1 MTLRE
6 YRSRLYC
13 DLKVVI
19 NTDTG
24 EVYATQKAL
33 ARFIEKRKHYIRNH
47 ELSKF
52 SANKDHKIENAE
64 FHTNTGTVT
73 DDLYNE
79 YFMCS
84 LFAAY
89 DFWDA
94 PKVMMVGI
102 REYFSDYI
110 RIGVPA

>member
-33 ARFIEKRKHYIRNH
+33 ARFIEKRNH
-47 ELSKF
+47 EL
-52 SANKDHKIENAE
+52 ANKDHKIENAE

-110 RIGVPA
+110 RIGLPA